1 MRRPSIHVAG
11 AILVSVA
18 LLFSCASTGAKP
30 AFKSGTF
37 QGSGTG
43 HGGTVKVETTFKDG
57 RIASIKIVEF
67 GETAGIGDA
76 ARVAIPERIIKAQRL
91 DVDTVSGATEASKA
105 IIEAVADSVRQ
116 AGVDPAS
123 LSAKAG
129 RKAAAKAVDEEVS
142 CDVVVVGAGA
152 AGSAAALSAAESGA
166 KVLLL
171 EKTLE
176 PMGAGTLAG
185 GMFANGTAAQKASGQ
200 ADASEWLFRQYM
212 SSSNGR
218 ADAALVRAVI
228 EASGPTA
235 DWLNVNGARLAP
247 IDPGVGGQPAH
258 IGDPKVFMGYV
269 DGGSAAIAALNAK
282 LRERGGEI
290 RFETPATELIVD
302 ASGKVAGVVAAKK
315 DGGRLRVRA
324 GSVVLA
330 TGGFGGNEA
339 MMRDVFGAKVVPGA
353 IASDTGDG
361 IRMAWKAG
369 AAKYGLD
376 TAQFFYADATPEAAK
391 MATVGDVWNLVEF
404 PLLWVNENGKRFCDE
419 EVVFDYSRMGN
430 ALYEQPDAVAWMIF
444 DQGLVDTVKA
454 KGTIALADIYGTW
467 KDRPQRYM
475 EFNEPCD
482 TAANYKGQCTP
493 YDFGPFLEEGQKAGI
508 VVKADRLEELGARAG
523 MDAANYRGTVA
534 AYAAMVKAG
543 KDSQFF
549 KSAKYL
555 YSLDKGPYY
564 AVKITT
570 RCLGTLGGV
579 KIDEEIRAVNEK
591 GRPIPGLWVAG
602 ADAGGM
608 YGNSYV
614 QVEGGTL
621 GFAYTSGRIAGRN
634 AAASALGK

>member
-1 MRRPSIHVAG
+1 MRRHTIHLTG
-11 AILVSVA
+11 AILVAIA

-30 AFKSGTF
+30 EYKAGTF
-37 QGSGTG
+37 QGSAIG
-43 HGGTVKVETTFKDG
+43 HGGPIKVETTFKDG
-57 RIASIKIVEF
+57 RIVSIKIVEF
-67 GETAGIGDA
+67 NETAGIGDA
-76 ARVAIPERIIKAQRL
+76 AKAAIPGRIIQAQRL
-91 DVDTVSGATEASKA
+91 DVDTVSGATDASKG
-105 IIEAVADSVRQ
+105 IIEAVADSVRR

-123 LSAKAG
+123 LKGKSAK
-129 RKAAAKAVDEEVS
+129 KAAVKAADEEIS

-152 AGSAAALSAAESGA
+152 SGSAAALSAAESGA

-171 EKTLE
+171 EKTAQ

-200 ADASEWLFRQYM
+200 ADASEWLFKQYM
-212 SSSNGR
+212 AASNGR
-218 ADAALVRAVI
+218 ADANLVRAI
-228 EASGPTA
+228 IAASGSTA
-235 DWLNVNGARLAP
+235 DWLNANGARLTP

-258 IGDPKVFMGYV
+258 IGAPKIFMGYV
-269 DGGSAAIAALNAK
+269 DGGSAAIASLNAK
-282 LRERGGEI
+282 LKERGGEI
-290 RFETPATELIVD
+290 RFETPATELIMD
-302 ASGKVAGVVAAKK
+302 ASGRVVGVVAVKRDGAK
-315 DGGRLRVRA
+315 LRVHAR
-324 GSVVLA
+324 SVVLA

-339 MMRDVFGAKVVPGA
+339 MMKEVFGEKAVPGA
-353 IASDTGDG
+353 IASDSGDG

-369 AAKYGLD
+369 AAKYGLE
-376 TAQFFYADATPEAAK
+376 TAQFFYADATPGAAK

-404 PLLWVNENGKRFCDE
+404 PLLWVNENGKRFCNE
-419 EVVFDYSRMGN
+419 EVVFDYSQMGN

-454 KGTIALADIYGTW
+454 KGTIALADIYGAW
-467 KDRPQRYM
+467 KDTPQRYM

-482 TAANYKGQCTP
+482 TAANYRGQNTP
-493 YDFGPFLEEGQKAGI
+493 YDFTPFLEEGQKAGI
-508 VVKADRLEELGARAG
+508 VVKADRLEDLGAKAG
-523 MDAANYRGTVA
+523 INAENYRKTA
-534 AYAAMVKAG
+534 ASYAAMVKGG

-570 RCLGTLGGV
+570 RCLGTLGGI
-579 KIDEEIRAVNEK
+579 KIDEGIRAVNEK
-591 GRPIPGLWVAG
+591 GAPIPGLWVAG

-621 GFAYTSGRIAGRN
+621 GFAYTSGRIAGQN
-634 AAASALGK
+634 AAASALAK